1 MGDQTWTAP
10 AKRDQVPSLDTGP
23 EQEIYFHVD
32 GRRPGIELLLDALP
46 VNKYWQPMATLSR
59 ARAAAWLKE
68 NEENPRSTRHLDLNW
83 FTAGNYMRV
92 FAAIIMKGL
101 INVVDDP
108 ELFHGFA
115 NGNFKRTGATEVVG
129 LTLNQYQQ
137 LLRFME

>member
-1 MGDQTWTAP
+1 M
-10 AKRDQVPSLDTGP
+10 V
-23 EQEIYFHVD
+23 
-32 GRRPGIELLLDALP
+32 
-46 VNKYWQPMATLSR
+46 TLSR

-68 NEENPRSTRHLDLNW
+68 NEEDPRSTRRLDLNW

-115 NGNFKRTGATEVVG
+115 NGKFKRTGATEVVG

-137 LLRFME
+137 LLRFMTLVDEKKKRSPSHDQLDKLFKV